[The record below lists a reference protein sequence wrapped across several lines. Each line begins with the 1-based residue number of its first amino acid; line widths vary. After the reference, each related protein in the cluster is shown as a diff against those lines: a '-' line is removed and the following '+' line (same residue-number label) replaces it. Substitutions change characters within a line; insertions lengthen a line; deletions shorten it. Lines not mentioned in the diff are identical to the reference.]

1 MSDPGP
7 PADTESAAGGGPGA
21 LTSAATPPTTDGEA
35 TVTTTQAVRV
45 EALRAAQAQAEAAQA
60 LAPRAGE
67 AASGPEAP
75 PASPESAPKPT
86 ELAPPAQAQTPR
98 PPATPRRMVGLDVAR
113 GLMLVVSVAVNAWIT
128 APAWFEH
135 APWEGVHPV
144 DLVFPTFVTLSGC
157 GLAFAY
163 GRRVPWR
170 PTIRRV
176 CVLLAAGFANNAHT
190 QYMAT
195 GEVSWGSFHVLG
207 VLQFY
212 AALVL
217 LVAVLHLLLRRWW
230 LWPLWTLALAGGY
243 TWALAAFATG
253 CPDDALTRAC
263 NPSGLLD
270 PALFGAG
277 HVYHQGRF
285 GHDPEGVVAL
295 VGALVA
301 ISGGASMGHLL
312 KGSHLRGARL
322 AAAGAGLVAAFAAAA
337 WACSAYVP
345 TMKRLWTPPFAL
357 GVASG
362 CALVLLVLHLLLDEG
377 DRPRWTGALSY
388 PLVGLG
394 RNSLLV
400 YFGSHVL
407 MTTLLFLPR
416 DTDGVPGPASW
427 AHRLAATAPGGL
439 DPALWLVL
447 AAVAAWTVLACLL
460 HARRIYLRP

>member
-1 MSDPGP
+1 MSDPGA
-7 PADTESAAGGGPGA
+7 PADTESVAGEAPGS
-21 LTSAATPPTTDGEA
+21 LTSAAAPPTTDAQA
-35 TVTTTQAVRV
+35 TATTTQTVRA
-45 EALRAAQAQAEAAQA
+45 EALRAARAQAEAAQA
-60 LAPRAGE
+60 LAP
-67 AASGPEAP
+67 AP
-75 PASPESAPKPT
+75 PAWREPATEPEPPERAPS
-86 ELAPPAQAQTPR
+86 PR
-98 PPATPRRMVGLDVAR
+98 PPAAPRRMVGLDVAR

-163 GRRVPWR
+163 ARRVSWR
-170 PTIRRV
+170 PTLRRV
-176 CVLLAAGFANNAHT
+176 CVLLAAGSAYNAHT
-190 QYMAT
+190 QYMTT

-217 LVAVLHLLLRRWW
+217 LVAILHLVLRRWW
-230 LWPLWTLALAGGY
+230 LWPLWTLALAGAD
-243 TWALAAFATG
+243 TWALASYAAG
-253 CPDDALTRAC
+253 CPEAALTRAC

-270 PALFGAG
+270 PALFGAE
-277 HVYHQGRF
+277 HIYHQGRF

-312 KGSHLRGARL
+312 KGSRLRGARL
-322 AAAGAGLVAAFAAAA
+322 AAAGAGLVATFAAAA
-337 WACSAYVP
+337 WVCSASVP
-345 TMKRLWTPPFAL
+345 TMKRLWTPPFSL
-357 GVASG
+357 GVAAG
-362 CALVLLVLHLLLDEG
+362 CAFVLLVLHLLLDDG
-377 DRPRWTGALSY
+377 DRPRWTATLTY
-388 PLVGLG
+388 PLVALG

-400 YFGSHVL
+400 YFGSHAL
-407 MTTLLFLPR
+407 LTTLVFLPR
-416 DTDGVPGPASW
+416 DTPGVPGPASW
-427 AHRLAATAPGGL
+427 ASRLAATAPTDV

-447 AAVAAWTVLACLL
+447 LAVTAWTALACAL